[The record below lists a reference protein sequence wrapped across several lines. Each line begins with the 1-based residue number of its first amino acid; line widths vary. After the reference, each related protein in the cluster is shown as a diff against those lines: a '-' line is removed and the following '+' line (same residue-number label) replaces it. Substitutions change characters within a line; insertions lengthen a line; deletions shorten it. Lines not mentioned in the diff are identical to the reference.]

1 MTLKNEGREAKAAQ
15 GQQQK
20 ADWREQM
27 GQLEH
32 EVDSLNEQM
41 TDTPKYLAW
50 DDFPKEANC
59 VRVSFRLR
67 LAL

>member
-1 MTLKNEGREAKAAQ
+1 
-15 GQQQK
+15 
-20 ADWREQM
+20 M